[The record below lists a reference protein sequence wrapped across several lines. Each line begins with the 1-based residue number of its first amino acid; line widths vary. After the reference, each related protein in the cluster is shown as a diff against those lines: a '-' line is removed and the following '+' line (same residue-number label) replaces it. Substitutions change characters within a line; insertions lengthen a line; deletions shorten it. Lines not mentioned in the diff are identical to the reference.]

1 MSAQAQRVAIVGGGA
16 SGALAAVH
24 LLREPR
30 ERGALEIDL
39 IDRTGSFGAGVAYGT
54 TDPLHLLNVPAVRM
68 GAIAGR
74 PEHFHEWLAERGEP
88 VAEEA
93 FLSRGLYATYI
104 RDLLARAERQADG
117 ARLRRHCGEVETIV
131 EHHGAAGPGAGGDGG
146 EVAPLELTLA
156 GGERTWADRVILA
169 LGPLGA
175 GDPIRVP
182 AELKASGA
190 YVADPWESGALES
203 ARLDR
208 EVLVVGTGL
217 SMVDIALTLCE
228 GGGGPRVRAV
238 SRHGL
243 VPRRHRRTL
252 TNLRRFHVPTETG
265 RLEPIVSS
273 VFAQI
278 CRVAQQ
284 GDDWRDVIDSMRPV
298 TPALWKALE
307 VEERRRFLTEFQRL
321 WDVHR
326 FRMAPEVADR
336 FEALQAAGRIRTES
350 NAIVSLEPHGDRAR
364 VFLRIPGAHDLD
376 VVEVDRV
383 INCSGAGCDLGR
395 QAPPVLAGLL
405 AAGAARADELG
416 LGLDVSEGGALLGA
430 DGTPSERLFAIGALR
445 KGVEWEAIGVTE
457 IRDHS
462 GEVAKQI
469 VAAGEREQGLV
480 APAPPTELRARL
492 AATPTEWEAA

>member
-1 MSAQAQRVAIVGGGA
+1 MRPPAQRVAIVGGGA
-16 SGALAAVH
+16 AGALAAVH
-24 LLREPR
+24 LLRAPR

-54 TDPLHLLNVPAVRM
+54 QDPLHLLNVPAVRM
-68 GAIAGR
+68 GAVAGR

-93 FLSRGLYATYI
+93 FMPRGLYATYI
-104 RDLLARAERQADG
+104 RDLLAAAEREASG
-117 ARLRRHCGEVETIV
+117 ARLRRHCAEVTAIAEQ
-131 EHHGAAGPGAGGDGG
+131 HGAAA
-146 EVAPLELTLA
+146 APLELTLA
-156 GGERTWADRVILA
+156 DGELIEADRVVLA
-169 LGPLGA
+169 PGPLGA

-182 AELKASGA
+182 AELKASGV
-190 YVADPWESGALES
+190 YVADPWEAGALEQ
-203 ARLDR
+203 ARRDR

-217 SMVDIALTLCE
+217 SMVDVALTLCE
-228 GGGGPRVRAV
+228 GGTGPRVRGV

-252 TNLRRFHVPTETG
+252 TNLRRFHIPTETG
-265 RLEPIVSS
+265 QVEPIVAAI
-273 VFAQI
+273 FAQI

-298 TPALWKALE
+298 TPQLWKALDL
-307 VEERRRFLTEFQRL
+307 EERRRFLTDLQRL

-336 FEALQAAGRIRTES
+336 FEALQASGRIVAEANS
-350 NAIVSLEPHGDRAR
+350 IVSLEPHGHRVR
-364 VFLRIPGAHDLD
+364 VFLRSPGAHDLD

-383 INCSGAGCDLGR
+383 INCSGAGCDLRR

-405 AAGAARADELG
+405 AAGSARPDELG
-416 LGLDVSEGGALLGA
+416 LGLDVAADGALLDA
-430 DGTPSERLFAIGALR
+430 DGVPSERLFAIGSLR
-445 KGVEWEAIGVTE
+445 KGVEWEAIGITE

-462 GEVAKQI
+462 GAVARRI
-469 VAAGEREQGLV
+469 VAAGERAE
-480 APAPPTELRARL
+480 PATPTELRPVP
-492 AATPTEWEAA
+492 AAAEAEWEAA